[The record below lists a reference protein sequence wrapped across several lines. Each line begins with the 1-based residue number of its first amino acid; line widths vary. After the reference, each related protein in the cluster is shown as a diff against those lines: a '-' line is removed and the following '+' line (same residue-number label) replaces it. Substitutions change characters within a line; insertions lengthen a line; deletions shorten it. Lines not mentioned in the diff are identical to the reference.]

1 MCYHNFRYC
10 LHCNKFNSKTAN
22 IAMKY
27 KLSLSNEPTNISRK
41 KDDYIPNEFPNFIL
55 EQNGIQLSLILN
67 ALFYR

>member
-1 MCYHNFRYC
+1 
-10 LHCNKFNSKTAN
+10 
-22 IAMKY
+22 MKY

-55 EQNGIQLSLILN
+55 EQNGIQLSLILD